1 MTEGPLRHDV
11 RVIPRSCTRWCAWCW
26 AAGGRG

>member
-1 MTEGPLRHDV
+1 MTEGPKRHDV
-11 RVIPRSCTRWCAWCW
+11 RVMPRWCTWCW